1 MSNQNSLHITGTQI
15 NYYFHCHHQLWLFSH
30 QITCEQESDVVYL
43 GKVIHETSY
52 DREKKEIEIDRLKL
66 DFLDIRSGII
76 HEVKKSES
84 FSHAHQW
91 QVLFYLYYLKQKGV
105 EGFKGEINYPALKK
119 TVQVELTQEKEGKLR
134 EVLADIQRIIELAVP
149 PDITVKKTV
158 CRKCSYFELCYI

>member
-1 MSNQNSLHITGTQI
+1 MQIFDLAKSKMMDSKNNHNSNLTGTQI
-15 NYYFHCHHQLWLFSH
+15 NYYFHCKRQLWLFSH

-91 QVLFYLYYLKQKGV
+91 QVLFYLYYLK
-105 EGFKGEINYPALKK
+105 
-119 TVQVELTQEKEGKLR
+119 
-134 EVLADIQRIIELAVP
+134 
-149 PDITVKKTV
+149 
-158 CRKCSYFELCYI
+158 